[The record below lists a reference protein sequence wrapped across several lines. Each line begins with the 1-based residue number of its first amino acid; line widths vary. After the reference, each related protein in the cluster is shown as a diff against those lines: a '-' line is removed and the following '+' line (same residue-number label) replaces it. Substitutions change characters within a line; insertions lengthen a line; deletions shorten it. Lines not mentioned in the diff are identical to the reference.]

1 MLVDTC
7 YELRHNYTQG
17 WNDVSFHGSSQIPTP
32 NLDAL
37 AADGVIL
44 NSYYAQHLC
53 TPSRAALLTGLYPIR
68 TGLQHSVLVCGQPG
82 GLPVSFQILP
92 QYLKNLGYRTHM
104 VGKWHLGYSKEAYTP
119 TERGFESF
127 YGYYNFGE
135 DYYDHTLDLFL
146 TGNSLCGLD
155 LWNGKKPVKD
165 KSGVYATHLFT
176 DKAVNLIEEHDQ
188 STPLFLYLSHLAVH
202 AGTQHGPIQ
211 APEENVRKFDY
222 IGVKN
227 RSLYAGAVDALDQS
241 VGIFFQALEKKDMLQ
256 NTVLVFLSD
265 NGAIPWGEWSN
276 AGSNW
281 PLRGAKFTLWEGG
294 VRVPAF
300 VWSPLLRKPQRVSN
314 QLMHV
319 SDWVPTLYSLAGGN
333 IADLGVIDGLDM
345 WEALSQDLP
354 SPRREMLINFDSV
367 DGTAALLSGDFKL
380 VVNSYKNGTYD
391 QRLPTPGNLPPRVD
405 LDRLMLESLAGKAL
419 KTFYANR
426 TGWSLPTA
434 WRGKAKIHCGDR
446 KDRFRT
452 EDTPHLFDVV
462 KDPCELQNLAGC
474 RTLVL
479 RRLMKK
485 LQAYIDQ
492 AVPPMDETFDSAGYP
507 RNNDCIWMSWQDPQ
521 HVPRPSQCTCHAPNS
536 ANSSGQLAESMTKPG
551 ASSSRSLRH

>member
-1 MLVDTC
+1 ML
-7 YELRHNYTQG
+7 
-17 WNDVSFHGSSQIPTP
+17 
-32 NLDAL
+32 
-37 AADGVIL
+37 
-44 NSYYAQHLC
+44 
-53 TPSRAALLTGLYPIR
+53 
-68 TGLQHSVLVCGQPG
+68 
-82 GLPVSFQILP
+82 FQ
-92 QYLKNLGYRTHM
+92 
-104 VGKWHLGYSKEAYTP
+104 
-119 TERGFESF
+119 FF
-127 YGYYNFGE
+127 
-135 DYYDHTLDLFL
+135 

-155 LWNGKKPVKD
+155 LWNGKKSVKD

-202 AGTQHGPIQ
+202 AGTQYGPIQ
-211 APEENVRKFDY
+211 APEENVQKFDF

-241 VGIFFQALEKKDMLQ
+241 VGIVFQALEKKDMLQNTVLVFLSDNGAIPWGEWSNAGSNWPLRGAKFTLWEGGVRVPAFVWSPLLRKPQRVSNQLMHVSDWVPTLYSLAGAVDALDQSVGIVFQALEKKDMLQ

-367 DGTAALLSGDFKL
+367 DGTAALRSGDFKL

-405 LDRLMLESLAGKAL
+405 LDRLMLESRAGKAL

-426 TGWSLPTA
+426 TGWSLPTE

-446 KDRFRT
+446 KDKFRT

-474 RTLVL
+474 RKLVL

-492 AVPPMDETFDSAGYP
+492 AVPPMDDTFDSAGYP